1 LSLQYFDNKIGIP
14 FIELAQTDST
24 NNYVLDAARN
34 NSAKHGTACFAH
46 HQTAGKAVRGR
57 VWNAEQGQN
66 IALSVLLQMQWLPVS
81 QQFRLSAMV
90 AVAVHDFLS
99 RYTEEVKIKWPNDIY
114 LHNKKAV
121 GILIENILK
130 GDDWQWAVAGIG
142 ININQ
147 ILVPPEIATN
157 AISLKQLT
165 GTNYDTVLL
174 AKKLCRYLEK
184 WFKTL
189 QDKDFSEILKVYND
203 VLFRKNEYVKFR
215 KDEEIFMLKILGVN
229 EKGLLIL
236 GSKEVPLL
244 SHGEMEW
251 EALN

>member
-1 LSLQYFDNKIGIP
+1 LSLQYFDNEIGNP

-24 NNYVLDAARN
+24 NNYVLNAARN
-34 NSAKHGTACFAH
+34 NSVKHGFSCFAH
-46 HQTAGKAVRGR
+46 QQTAGKGNRGR
-57 VWNAEQGQN
+57 VWIAEQGQN
-66 IALSVLLQMQWLPVS
+66 IALSVLLQMQWLPIS
-81 QQFRLSAMV
+81 EQFRLSAMV

-99 RYTEEVKIKWPNDIY
+99 QYTEDVKIKWPNDIY
-114 LHNKKAV
+114 VHNKKAV

-130 GDDWQWAVAGIG
+130 GNDWQWAVAGIG

-147 ILVPPEIATN
+147 TIFPPEIATK

-174 AKKLCRYLEK
+174 AKGLCRYLEK

-189 QDKDFSEILKVYND
+189 QDNDFSEILKVYNH
-203 VLFRKNEYVKFR
+203 VLFRKNEYLKFR
-215 KDEEIFMLKILGVN
+215 KDEEMFMLKILGVN

-236 GSKEVPLL
+236 DSKETPLL
-244 SHGEMEW
+244 SHG
-251 EALN
+251 